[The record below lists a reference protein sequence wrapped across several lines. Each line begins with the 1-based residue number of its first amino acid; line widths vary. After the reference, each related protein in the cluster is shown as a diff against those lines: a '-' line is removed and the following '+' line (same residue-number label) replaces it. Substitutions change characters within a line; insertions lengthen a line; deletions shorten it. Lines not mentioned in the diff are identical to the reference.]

1 MLDFRNQYKRSF
13 DAFSKKPISMLMVAE
28 LTGIRR
34 ANICRYLDKWRRL
47 NKVFFV
53 KHGICEVSRTQ
64 AGFYTTDPNQA
75 PEDPQ
80 LKMFQ

>member
-1 MLDFRNQYKRSF
+1 MLTSRNQNKRSF
-13 DAFSKKPISMLMVAE
+13 DAFSEKPISMLMVAE

-34 ANICRYLDKWRRL
+34 ANICRYLGKWREL

-53 KHGICEVSRTQ
+53 KYGICEVSKVL
-64 AGFYTTDPNQA
+64 AGYYTTDPDQA

-80 LKMFQ
+80 LNLFQ